1 MSTVINTSDDLLKLL
16 TENAEFYQAVRR
28 LILTDE
34 LIELPAKFAKFADR
48 VETFITQQEQFN
60 EEQRQFNHRIEG
72 TVDELRAGQVRQEGA
87 IDELRAGQVRQEG
100 AIDELRASQARQEV
114 AIDELRAGQARQE
127 VAIDEL
133 RASQAR
139 QEVAIGELKGN
150 TARYVVSV
158 LFYEIAEHLGFTFQ
172 DALTR
177 RELNAMIGPQGYTD
191 VSSGDR
197 QSFVRADLVVMT
209 TNADGDTHY
218 IAVEASYTA
227 DERDTR
233 RARRNADLLRRFT
246 GCPAHAVIASV
257 RNVDSVQA
265 EIDDGTIHWY
275 TLNPDDFT
283 PQ

>member
-72 TVDELRAGQVRQEGA
+72 AVDELRTG
-87 IDELRAGQVRQEG
+87 
-100 AIDELRASQARQEV
+100 QARQEV

-133 RASQAR
+133 RAGQAR

-209 TNADGDTHY
+209 TDADGDTHY